1 MKKAKALTHK
11 KPYSGH
17 EARGQGE
24 ATNNTKAH
32 RLFNHPTDVK
42 LLFRELNTHP
52 SQVSFKAYI

>member
-1 MKKAKALTHK
+1 MKKAKVLAHK

-17 EARGQGE
+17 EARGQGK

-52 SQVSFKAYI
+52 SQV